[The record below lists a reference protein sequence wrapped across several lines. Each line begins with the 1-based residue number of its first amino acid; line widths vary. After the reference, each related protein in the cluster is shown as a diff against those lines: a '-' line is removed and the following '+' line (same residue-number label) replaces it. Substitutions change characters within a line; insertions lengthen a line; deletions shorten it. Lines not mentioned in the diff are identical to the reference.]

1 MIQQVTFRL
10 LRSHASPN
18 PDLAFCS
25 TCATRVRLWHS
36 GPCWKLWRP
45 VAEGPRQTPET
56 QKLVI
61 RLLLS
66 HQRAFGRPLLTC
78 TDQAQELFSSEMA
91 VLAHDNSEDPRL
103 IYANAIALRLWERSW
118 QEMIGMPSRY
128 TAEEAAHEQRASALQ
143 RAQNQDAFE
152 GYSGVRV
159 SRTGQRFMINNAR
172 IWTLWDDKGQNC
184 GQAAAFSSWYWL

>member
-1 MIQQVTFRL
+1 M
-10 LRSHASPN
+10 
-18 PDLAFCS
+18 
-25 TCATRVRLWHS
+25 
-36 GPCWKLWRP
+36 
-45 VAEGPRQTPET
+45 AEEPRQTPEN

-103 IYANAIALRLWERSW
+103 IYANATALRLWERSW
-118 QEMIGMPSRY
+118 DTMIGMPSRY
-128 TAEEAAHEQRASALQ
+128 TAEEGAREQRASALQ
-143 RAQNQDAFE
+143 RAEKQDAFE

-159 SRTGQRFMINNAR
+159 SRTGQRFMINNAK
-172 IWTLWDDKGQNC
+172 IWTLWDENGRSC
-184 GQAAAFSSWYWL
+184 GQAAAFSDWCLL